1 MDKKTIQVRRVGSV
15 TFGIIL
21 ILTGGLFL
29 LHMAFP
35 ALNYYAIYRFW
46 PVVLIILGIE
56 VLSGAR
62 QKTYE
67 VLDAAGKVTEQ
78 SKVVYDIPAIL
89 MMLVVLGFTVCMAVV
104 DWIYQMSGEASIHFS
119 I

>member
-1 MDKKTIQVRRVGSV
+1 MDKKTIRIRRVGSV

-29 LHMAFP
+29 LHLAVP
-35 ALNYYAIYRFW
+35 TLNYYMIYRFW
-46 PVVLIILGIE
+46 PVILILLGLE
-56 VLSGAR
+56 VLAGAR

-67 VLDAAGKVTEQ
+67 VLDDAGKVTEQ
-78 SKVVYDIPAIL
+78 NKVVYDIPAIL
-89 MMLVVLGFTVCMAVV
+89 MMMALTGFAMCMAAV
-104 DWIYQMSGEASIHFS
+104 DWIYQISGGASVHFS

>member
-1 MDKKTIQVRRVGSV
+1 MDKKTIRIRRVGSV

-29 LHMAFP
+29 LHLAFP
-35 ALNYYAIYRFW
+35 ALNYYVVSRFW
-46 PVVLIILGIE
+46 PVALILLGFE
-56 VLSGAR
+56 VLAGAR

-89 MMLVVLGFTVCMAVV
+89 MMMAVTGFAVCMAAV
-104 DWIYQMSGEASIHFS
+104 DWCYQISGGTSIHFS
-119 I
+119 V

>member
-1 MDKKTIQVRRVGSV
+1 MERKTIRIRRVGSV

-29 LHMAFP
+29 MHLAFP
-35 ALNYYAIYRFW
+35 ALNYYMIYRFW
-46 PVVLIILGIE
+46 PVILVLLGVE
-56 VLSGAR
+56 VLAGAR

-67 VLDAAGKVTEQ
+67 VQDSEGRVTEQ
-78 SKVVYDIPAIL
+78 SKVVYDVPAIL
-89 MMLVVLGFTVCMAVV
+89 LMIVLTGFSMCMAAV
-104 DWIYQMSGEASIHFS
+104 DWIYQISGGTSIHFS